1 MAGSD
6 RTGFAFCKDH
16 AGWTLDLAG
25 RGCTW
30 GREATSA
37 TGGDGG
43 LKGSGGGDR
52 ETIDAEAAESKVFL
66 DSVHKGVKGRSR
78 TTMGFDF
85 ELLDGL
91 MMSFLRRRHRKSR
104 PVGR

>member
-1 MAGSD
+1 M
-6 RTGFAFCKDH
+6 
-16 AGWTLDLAG
+16 
-25 RGCTW
+25 
-30 GREATSA
+30 
-37 TGGDGG
+37 
-43 LKGSGGGDR
+43 
-52 ETIDAEAAESKVFL
+52 IDAEAAESKVFL